1 MTLASPILTL
11 TTLWLSRRY
20 RKIILAEI
28 APFFPYKS
36 PCPYILAEREAA
48 MSLAQNKV
56 REALQIP
63 FLPFKLGTSA
73 ANVIPSRP
81 RAGMAGRA
89 QGDGPRGTRFLNVR
103 MASRMLRG
111 LFSSYV
117 PPMNG
122 RRLPAPLP
130 TFPVCNFA
138 IYFARIFAFLC
149 RD

>member
-11 TTLWLSRRY
+11 TTLWLSSRC

-73 ANVIPSRP
+73 ECDSLAP
-81 RAGMAGRA
+81 RAGWAGRRERA
-89 QGDGPRGTRFLNVR
+89 TGAANF
-103 MASRMLRG
+103 
-111 LFSSYV
+111 
-117 PPMNG
+117 G
-122 RRLPAPLP
+122 R
-130 TFPVCNFA
+130 
-138 IYFARIFAFLC
+138 AF
-149 RD
+149 